1 MRIMIV
7 GAGMIGQH
15 LSEKLSGEGQE
26 VVLVDSDEKKLRR
39 LERELNVMPVVGSG
53 ASPRVLEK
61 AGIEQTDLFIAVTDS
76 DEINLIACIISR
88 QYKVKTR
95 IARVRN
101 EDFYAQGTSRVEKTL
116 GIDLVISPD
125 LAMTEEILRLITLSQ
140 AVEVAEFGHGQVDL
154 LGYQAKAGHP
164 CVGSTLAELRDLQRT
179 YHFLVVAI
187 TRGETTI
194 IPRGDDKVEVD
205 DKLYLVARR
214 PDVPLVEKLLFATT
228 SRLPR
233 RVFIIGGGSIGAQVA
248 SQLEQ
253 LRIEVRLLEQDAKV
267 CERLAEQ
274 LENTVVLNSDG
285 LEAHDLLE
293 EDIDQADLVIA
304 VTNSDTTNILSSLLA
319 KHHGAKKCITLISN
333 PGFVPML
340 GKLGIDVPLSP
351 RQVAANMILRYVRRD
366 GGGRVVSVA
375 SLLGNDAE
383 VVEMKVPDH
392 DQFVDLPLKHLTFPY
407 GSIVGAIMR
416 GHQTII
422 PTGDTRLAPD
432 DNLIIFFTS
441 DAEQGVASLF
451 DK

>member
-7 GAGMIGQH
+7 GAGMVGRH
-15 LSEKLSGEGQE
+15 LCEKLSVEGQE
-26 VVLVDSDEKKLRR
+26 VILVDSDEKKLRR
-39 LERELNVMPVVGSG
+39 LERELNIMPVHGSG
-53 ASPRVLEK
+53 ASPKILEK

-101 EDFYAQGTSRVEKTL
+101 EDFYAQGTSQVERTL

-125 LAMTEEILRLITLSQ
+125 LAMTEEILRLTTLSQ
-140 AVEVAEFGHGQVDL
+140 AVEVAEFGHGQIDL
-154 LGYQAKAGHP
+154 LGYQAKEEHP
-164 CVGSTLAELRDLQRT
+164 CVGSTLADLRDLQSI

-187 TRGETTI
+187 TRGEKTI
-194 IPRGDDKVEVD
+194 IPRGSDKIEAG
-205 DKLYLVARR
+205 DKLYLVTRR
-214 PDVPLVEKLLFATT
+214 PDVPAVEHLLFAST
-228 SRLPR
+228 SRMPR
-233 RVFIIGGGSIGAQVA
+233 RVFIVGGGPIGAMVA
-248 SQLEQ
+248 RQMEQ
-253 LRIEVRLLEQDAKV
+253 LNIDINLLEQNPAT
-267 CERLAEQ
+267 CEILAEQ
-274 LENTVVLNSDG
+274 LERTVVLNSDG
-285 LEAHDLLE
+285 LEAQDLLE

-333 PGFVPML
+333 PGFIPML

-351 RQVAANMILRYVRRD
+351 RQVAANLILRYVR
-366 GGGRVVSVA
+366 GGGRIVSVA
-375 SLLGNDAE
+375 SLLGGNAE
-383 VVEMKVPDH
+383 VVEMKVPDT
-392 DQFVDLPLKHLTFPY
+392 DQFVDLPLKHLTFPH

-422 PTGDTRLAPD
+422 PTGETKLAPD